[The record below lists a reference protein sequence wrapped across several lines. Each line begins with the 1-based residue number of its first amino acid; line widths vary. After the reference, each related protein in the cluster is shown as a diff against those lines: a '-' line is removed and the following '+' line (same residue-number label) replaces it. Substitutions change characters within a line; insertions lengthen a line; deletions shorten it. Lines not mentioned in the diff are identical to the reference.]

1 MRKKPKQ
8 KRSRQMVD
16 ALIEATAQTIID
28 KGLDAV
34 TTHHIADA
42 AGVSVGSLYQYFD
55 GKEMLI
61 EALMDKL
68 ANDIA
73 SLLVQLPMIEGGSLR
88 HNVQSIIEF
97 GFSVLHSRDGLFL
110 ELVSNWNN
118 LHTDKVMDTLQQSFM
133 DLSRL
138 YFLKNYQQNPIE
150 DLHVRVF
157 IIVNSVLFNMVR
169 FIGQNTALLTQQQVV
184 SGMTDMVVGYLNAD
198 QDPHGA
204 QVLTP

>member
-1 MRKKPKQ
+1 
-8 KRSRQMVD
+8 MVD

-118 LHTDKVMDTLQQSFM
+118 
-133 DLSRL
+133 RI
-138 YFLKNYQQNPIE
+138 N
-150 DLHVRVF
+150 
-157 IIVNSVLFNMVR
+157 
-169 FIGQNTALLTQQQVV
+169 
-184 SGMTDMVVGYLNAD
+184 
-198 QDPHGA
+198 
-204 QVLTP
+204 